1 MDGTRRAALR
11 GRRNELTAPHLTC
24 AGCGSTARVAGAH
37 GWQPLLGA
45 DLAPAAFCPRCARPE
60 LRRFIAEHRAERSL
74 ARSSH
79 A

>member
-1 MDGTRRAALR
+1 MGA
-11 GRRNELTAPHLTC
+11 ESHTADPIGPRLTC
-24 AGCGSTARVAGAH
+24 AGCGCTASVTTAH

-45 DLAPAAFCPRCARPE
+45 DLAPAAFCPACVEPE
-60 LRRFIAEHRAERSL
+60 LRRFLTERRAERSL